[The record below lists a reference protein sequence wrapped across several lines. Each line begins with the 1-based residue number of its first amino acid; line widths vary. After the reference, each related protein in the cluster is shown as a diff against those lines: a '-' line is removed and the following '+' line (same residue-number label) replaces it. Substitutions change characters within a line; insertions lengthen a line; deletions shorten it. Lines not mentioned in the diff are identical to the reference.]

1 MATEKTITNKIRAW
15 LKQCPGVWFFKV
27 HGGVFQTPGIPDLIL
42 CVDGFFVALEV
53 KQPGKKATVLQARTI
68 LNIREADGIAAVV
81 TSLDQ
86 VKVIVKSLLRDSVS
100 LNVQMTS

>member
-42 CVDGFFVALEV
+42 CVNGIFVALEV
-53 KQPGKKATVLQARTI
+53 KQPGKKATFLQAQTLARIT
-68 LNIREADGIAAVV
+68 RAKGRATVV
-81 TSLDQ
+81 TSLDE
-86 VKVIVKSLLRDSVS
+86 VKQIVEPLL
-100 LNVQMTS
+100 